1 MDYPSSQW
9 DNPSNCNQNL
19 CQLIKSYKNDV
30 SNIGKVGD
38 FMLVFERF
46 DLYKD
51 C

>member
-1 MDYPSSQW
+1 MPT
-9 DNPSNCNQNL
+9 
-19 CQLIKSYKNDV
+19 YKNYV

-38 FMLVFERF
+38 FMLVFERS